1 MAIIRFARRRIVFI
15 DDKRK
20 IAELYAWFV
29 YSLRETSQKGAP
41 WTSRARKHQYV
52 LMLHSDLTDKDR
64 QDTLQAACIPGG
76 VVRLIIASPTGATG
90 IDYPDYDEVILFK
103 ETDLAQVVQKFGRAG
118 RTPDLDARFMAV
130 LYWTADSFG
139 ADSKRYYH
147 PELKVLCTG
156 VDAKG
161 NRLKCRRLYMLR
173 NLTKIPLDMD
183 KLRVSPDWCCDL
195 CDRGIDDGAD
205 PSAQCVV
212 VLDYVSR
219 SELSP
224 QDLRYLLDKL
234 TVRLGAGA
242 GPTSYSV

>member
-1 MAIIRFARRRIVFI
+1 
-15 DDKRK
+15 
-20 IAELYAWFV
+20 
-29 YSLRETSQKGAP
+29 
-41 WTSRARKHQYV
+41 
-52 LMLHSDLTDKDR
+52 MLHSDITDKDR

-76 VVRLIIASPTGATG
+76 VVRLIIASPTDATG

-118 RTPDLDARFMAV
+118 RTLDLDARFVTV
-130 LYWTADSFG
+130 LYWTAGSFG
-139 ADSKRYYH
+139 SGSKRYYH

-156 VDAKG
+156 VDAEG

-183 KLRVSPDWCCDL
+183 NLRVSPDWCCDL
-195 CDRGIDDGAD
+195 CDRGDDDGAD
-205 PSAQCVV
+205 PSVECKM
-212 VLDYVSR
+212 VLNYVSR
-219 SELSP
+219 SELTP